1 MELDLDFGHPR
12 IVLLALRLF
21 GLQIS
26 SRFISGRLVRLSL
39 LLGLGNLAL
48 EGLELSDANCVIQN
62 TILEFVLIL
71 NNLSL
76 IDI

>member
-1 MELDLDFGHPR
+1 MEFDLDFGHPR
-12 IVLLALRLF
+12 FVLLALHLF

-26 SRFISGRLVRLSL
+26 SRFISGRLVRIGL

-48 EGLELSDANCVIQN
+48 EGLELSGAKCVIQN

-71 NNLSL
+71 NQLGL